1 MEKKEKVFCP
11 RHLRKHPA
19 DPYSEPKEGNRTN
32 TRDCQPEEV
41 DKIMGINLFCQ
52 ITNHG
57 NF

>member
-1 MEKKEKVFCP
+1 MEKKVFCP